1 MVRRNVLLD
10 GPMPIAGPI
19 PIPQATSSTP
29 QGRGRPLAALDLPR
43 PPGVIGAV
51 SKSLE
56 ALTSRSQRVGILE
69 RELATTEAVREID
82 PALIDPS
89 FAQDRMVPFAPEG
102 ADADFVAAIKDQG
115 QLVPVLVR
123 VRSDDK
129 NRYQPAYGR
138 RRIAAALFLG
148 LKVRA
153 VVRDL
158 SDEELVVAQGQENES
173 RNALSF
179 IEKCRFAATLE
190 TQGFKRKIIENA
202 LNVAQPNLST
212 MLQIV
217 ENIPAAVIDWIGPAP
232 ELGRPR
238 WLELAGFGKN
248 EKLRSKM
255 AALVGRENISA
266 DITQSSARRLAY
278 ILSAMAERKSTKG
291 ASTAW
296 VVLGQK
302 KAYGSLAV
310 SSGKIT
316 LTVDRKAHPA
326 LAAAMLERIDQI
338 RHVIEADVV
347 PSINKEN

>member
-10 GPMPIAGPI
+10 DPTPIAGPI
-19 PIPQATSSTP
+19 LIGPAVSSP
-29 QGRGRPLAALDLPR
+29 PKGRGRPLAAMDLPR

-69 RELATTEAVREID
+69 RQLATSEAVLEIE
-82 PALIDPS
+82 PSLVDPS
-89 FAQDRMVPFAPEG
+89 FAQDRMAPFAPEG
-102 ADADFVAAIKDQG
+102 ADADFVASIKEQG
-115 QLVPVLVR
+115 QLVPVLLR
-123 VRSDDK
+123 VRPDDK

-153 VVRDL
+153 VVREL

-173 RNALSF
+173 RNSLSF

-202 LNVAQPNLST
+202 LNVAQPNLSA

-217 ENIPAAVIDWIGPAP
+217 EKIPGAVIDWIGPAP

-238 WLELAGFGKN
+238 WLELAGLCKN

-266 DITQSSARRLAY
+266 DIGRPSAGRFAY
-278 ILSAMAERKSTKG
+278 ILSAMAERKSTKP

-296 VVLGQK
+296 TAPGQK
-302 KAYGSLAV
+302 KPYGTFVV

-316 LTVDRKAHPA
+316 LTVDRTAHPT
-326 LAAAMLERIDQI
+326 LAAAILERIDQI
-338 RHVIEADVV
+338 RHVIEADGV
-347 PSINKEN
+347 PSTIKEN